1 MLLEKIN
8 EDIKKAML
16 AKDTNKRDVLRSIKS
31 RANLMAKERH
41 SEINDDLIVKAI
53 QKEHKELEQSIISLK
68 GNTENKV
75 YQDSKYRLELLE
87 EYKPKLMSEDEV
99 RTEVKR
105 ILSELGD
112 VSFGE
117 KMRAVMSELKGKA
130 DGKLLQS
137 VVKEN

>member
-8 EDIKKAML
+8 EDIKKAMI

>member
-68 GNTENKV
+68 GNTENKA